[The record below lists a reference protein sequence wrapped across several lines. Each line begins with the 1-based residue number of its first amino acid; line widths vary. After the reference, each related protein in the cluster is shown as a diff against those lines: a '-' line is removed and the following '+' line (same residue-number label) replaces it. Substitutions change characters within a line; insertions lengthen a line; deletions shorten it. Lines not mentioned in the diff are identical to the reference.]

1 MSTVRSILI
10 IFCLTIFII
19 VSIPIQGFLNITNT
33 KYKKRF
39 PLFFYK
45 SVKAI
50 IGLHIIKKNLDT
62 SKDTGVSQGILYVAN
77 HVSWFDIICLGSILN
92 ARFIAKKEVASM
104 GIFGFLSTL
113 SNTVYID
120 NENKKRVVEYN
131 KFINEKLKNGENFII
146 FPEGTTSDGNRVLE
160 FKSSAFS
167 SVENQDFTIQPIVIV
182 YSDLNGIPINRW
194 LRPMIAWYGD
204 MDLKPHL
211 LKLVGLMSIKVKLFY
226 LEPVNTKNFNNRK
239 CLSKYLEDKI
249 RKVYSSTLSKKLAK

>member
-1 MSTVRSILI
+1 MSTVRLILI

-19 VSIPIQGFLNITNT
+19 ASIPIQGSFNLVNT
-33 KYKKRF
+33 KYKKKF

-50 IGLHIIKKNLDT
+50 IGLHVIKKNFDANQ
-62 SKDTGVSQGILYVAN
+62 DADVSHGILYVAN

-120 NENKKRVVEYN
+120 NENKNKVVEYN

-146 FPEGTTSDGNRVLE
+146 FPEGTTSDGNGVIQ
-160 FKSSAFS
+160 FKSSLLQC
-167 SVENQDFTIQPIVIV
+167 VINEN
-182 YSDLNGIPINRW
+182 Y
-194 LRPMIAWYGD
+194 
-204 MDLKPHL
+204 
-211 LKLVGLMSIKVKLFY
+211 SIKVKPISICYSHKNNIKMGIYERRF
-226 LEPVNTKNFNNRK
+226 VSWVGDTNMVQAMKNFLLTGPITVTILLHSFVSEEFFSDRK
-239 CLSKYLEDKI
+239 TITKHCQDKVLEGLNKTIKI
-249 RKVYSSTLSKKLAK
+249 

>member
-1 MSTVRSILI
+1 MSIVRLILI

-19 VSIPIQGFLNITNT
+19 ASIPIQGSFNLVNT
-33 KYKKRF
+33 KYKKKF

-50 IGLHIIKKNLDT
+50 IGLHVIKKNFDANQ
-62 SKDTGVSQGILYVAN
+62 DADVSHGILYVAN

-120 NENKKRVVEYN
+120 NENKNKVVEYN

-146 FPEGTTSDGNRVLE
+146 FPEGTTSDGNGVIQ
-160 FKSSAFS
+160 FKSSLLQC
-167 SVENQDFTIQPIVIV
+167 VINEN
-182 YSDLNGIPINRW
+182 Y
-194 LRPMIAWYGD
+194 
-204 MDLKPHL
+204 
-211 LKLVGLMSIKVKLFY
+211 SIKVKPISICYSHKNNIKMGIYERRF
-226 LEPVNTKNFNNRK
+226 VSWVGDTNMVQAMKNFLLTGPITVTILLHSFVSEEFFSNRK
-239 CLSKYLEDKI
+239 TITKHCQDKVLEGLNKTIKI
-249 RKVYSSTLSKKLAK
+249 

>member
-19 VSIPIQGFLNITNT
+19 VSIPIQGFLNLANT
-33 KYKKRF
+33 KYKKKF
-39 PLFFYK
+39 PLLFYK

-77 HVSWFDIICLGSILN
+77 HVSWFDIICLGSMLN

-120 NENKKRVVEYN
+120 NENKNRVVEYN
-131 KFINEKLKNGENFII
+131 KYINQRLKNGENFII
-146 FPEGTTSDGNRVLE
+146 FPEGTTSDGNGVIQ
-160 FKSSAFS
+160 FKSSLLQCAID
-167 SVENQDFTIQPIVIV
+167 EN
-182 YSDLNGIPINRW
+182 
-194 LRPMIAWYGD
+194 
-204 MDLKPHL
+204 H
-211 LKLVGLMSIKVKLFY
+211 SIKVQPISICYSHKNNIKMGIYERRF
-226 LEPVNTKNFNNRK
+226 VSWVGDTNMVQAMKNFLLTGPVTVTILIHSFVSEDFFGDRK
-239 CLSKYLEDKI
+239 IITKYCQEKILEGLNKTIKI
-249 RKVYSSTLSKKLAK
+249 

>member
-1 MSTVRSILI
+1 MSTVRLILI

-19 VSIPIQGFLNITNT
+19 ASIPIQGSFNLVNT
-33 KYKKRF
+33 KYKKKF

-50 IGLHIIKKNLDT
+50 IGLHVIKKNFDANQ
-62 SKDTGVSQGILYVAN
+62 DADVSHGILYVAN

-120 NENKKRVVEYN
+120 NENKNKVVEYN

-146 FPEGTTSDGNRVLE
+146 FPEGTTSDGNGVIQ
-160 FKSSAFS
+160 FKSSLLQC
-167 SVENQDFTIQPIVIV
+167 VINEN
-182 YSDLNGIPINRW
+182 Y
-194 LRPMIAWYGD
+194 
-204 MDLKPHL
+204 
-211 LKLVGLMSIKVKLFY
+211 SIKVKPISICYSHKNNIKMGIYERRF
-226 LEPVNTKNFNNRK
+226 VSWVGDTNMVQAMKNFLLTGPITVTILLHSFVSEEFFSNRK
-239 CLSKYLEDKI
+239 TITKHCQDKVLEGLNKTIKI
-249 RKVYSSTLSKKLAK
+249 